1 MTQEQKRA
9 ENIVKLCEDFI
20 QNYQKIEQEYK
31 DGYKIYNQMSI
42 PNSGVDNS
50 GDTEKTEKELKTF
63 NCYTRLIQ
71 KKDGTTF
78 TKLTTKYE
86 GKYCDVLIGKDVVA
100 PDTTKSWTIKTDDFK
115 FLNGEYG
122 KIWIN
127 NILEY
132 SELEEN

>member
-1 MTQEQKRA
+1 MTNQQKRN
-9 ENIVKLCEDFI
+9 ENILKLCEEFI
-20 QNYQKIEQEYK
+20 KGYHTIDSLYE
-31 DGYKIYNQMSI
+31 DGTQLLTNLS
-42 PNSGVDNS
+42 PESD
-50 GDTEKTEKELKTF
+50 KTEKELKTF

-86 GKYCDVLIGKDVVA
+86 GKYYDVLIGKDVVA

>member
-1 MTQEQKRA
+1 MTNQQKRQ
-9 ENIVKLCEDFI
+9 EDILKLCVEFM
-20 QNYQKIEQEYK
+20 
-31 DGYKIYNQMSI
+31 DGYKKIESLYEDGNQLSTNTN
-42 PNSGVDNS
+42 PEPD
-50 GDTEKTEKELKTF
+50 KTEKELKTF

>member
-1 MTQEQKRA
+1 MTNGQKRT
-9 ENIVKLCEDFI
+9 EKILKLCEEFI
-20 QNYQKIEQEYK
+20 DNYLKISCQYE
-31 DGYKIYNQMSI
+31 DGTQLAGNIL
-42 PNSGVDNS
+42 PDP
-50 GDTEKTEKELKTF
+50 EKTEKELKTF

-86 GKYCDVLIGKDVVA
+86 GKYCDVLIGKEVVA